1 MFKREKEF
9 IDKFEEKTNKVYSV
23 VHYLDPVKLTPSML
37 MERKYTIRHLDGY
50 SLNGTMY
57 HDEASFMSAS
67 GFLIY
72 LSKSRDEDIYQMKII
87 YRTDQFDEVSLF
99 IKNLT
104 KLK

>member
-1 MFKREKEF
+1 MFKREEEF
-9 IDKFEEKTNKVYSV
+9 IKKLEKNTDKVHSV
-23 VHYLDPVKLTPSML
+23 IHYLDPVKITPVML
-37 MERKYTIRHLDGY
+37 MERKYTIKHLDGY

-57 HDEASFMSAS
+57 HDEASFISPS

-72 LSKSRDEDIYQMKII
+72 LSKSRDENIYQMKII

>member
-9 IDKFEEKTNKVYSV
+9 IKKLEKSTGKVHSV
-23 VHYLDPVKLTPSML
+23 IHYLDPVKITPSML
-37 MERKYTIRHLDGY
+37 MERNYTIKHLDGY
-50 SLNGTMY
+50 SLNGTL
-57 HDEASFMSAS
+57 HHEEASFISPS

-72 LSKSRDEDIYQMKII
+72 LSKSDDEDIYQMKII
-87 YRTDQFDEVSLF
+87 YRTDQLDEVSLF

>member
-1 MFKREKEF
+1 MFKREKDF
-9 IDKFEEKTNKVYSV
+9 INNLEKTTNKVYST
-23 VHYLDPVKLTPSML
+23 VHYLDPVKITPSML
-37 MERKYTIRHLDGY
+37 MERKYTIKYLDGY
-50 SLNGTMY
+50 SLNGVMH
-57 HDEASFMSAS
+57 HDETIFESPS

-99 IKNLT
+99 IKNLL

>member
-9 IDKFEEKTNKVYSV
+9 IDKFEEETNKVYSV

>member
-9 IDKFEEKTNKVYSV
+9 IDKFEKDTNKVHSV

-57 HDEASFMSAS
+57 YDEASFISPS

-72 LSKSRDEDIYQMKII
+72 LSKSKDEDIYQMKII
-87 YRTDQFDEVSLF
+87 YRTDQLDEVSLF

>member
-9 IDKFEEKTNKVYSV
+9 IEKLENNTGKVHSTIQ
-23 VHYLDPVKLTPSML
+23 YLDPVKLTPSML
-37 MERKYTIRHLDGY
+37 MERNYTIKHLDGY

-57 HDEASFMSAS
+57 HDEASFVSPS